1 LVAVAVV
8 QLIEFPVGGGQ
19 SVIVQVE
26 DSAAGPVTRGIGSA
40 QSITIR
46 ASQTFEDA
54 ISRVRPA
61 AETIVAQLRSLAAA
75 PDEVEVEFGLTLSAE
90 AGAFIAA
97 ASTEANFKLTLT
109 WRRPDGRE
117 AK

>member
-1 LVAVAVV
+1 MV
-8 QLIEFPVGGGQ
+8 
-19 SVIVQVE
+19 VQVE
-26 DSAAGPVTRGIGSA
+26 DSAAGPVTRGIGG

-61 AETIVAQLRSLAAA
+61 AEAVVAQLQSLASA
-75 PDEVEVEFGLTLSAE
+75 PDEVEFGLALSAG

-97 ASTEANFKLTLT
+97 ASAEANFKISLT
-109 WRRPDGRE
+109 WRRHAARE

>member
-1 LVAVAVV
+1 MT
-8 QLIEFPVGGGQ
+8 QLIEYAVDGGQ
-19 SVIVQVE
+19 SMVVQVE
-26 DSAAGPVTRGIGSA
+26 DSAAGPVTRGIGG

-61 AETIVAQLRSLAAA
+61 AEAVVAQLQSLASA
-75 PDEVEVEFGLTLSAE
+75 PDEVEFGLALSAE

-97 ASTEANFKLTLT
+97 ASTEANFKISLT
-109 WRRPDGRE
+109 WRRHAARE